1 VRGSKKLRALR
12 YHAEQCHEGRSLDG
26 GGRIEQDAVFAQEK
40 TFRRIFRFEDQKKRS
55 RRVPMP
61 RISRLNR
68 DQVSPSSVAI
78 YDRYLRAR
86 GNVPYMFR
94 TLAHRP
100 AIFETIIA
108 HMEAVLN
115 TGTLPKAL
123 KELVIVR
130 TSQLNQTPYC
140 LASHTAICRSLGWSD
155 VQIEA
160 LKDSAGSSE
169 FSEAEKVAIH
179 LAEVMTL
186 DAHGYSDVDFARLR
200 SFYSE
205 GEVVELMAAI
215 GLFNYFN
222 RFNDLLA
229 MEPTKPATT
238 EELATAGV
246 A

>member
-1 VRGSKKLRALR
+1 
-12 YHAEQCHEGRSLDG
+12 
-26 GGRIEQDAVFAQEK
+26 
-40 TFRRIFRFEDQKKRS
+40 
-55 RRVPMP
+55 MP

-68 DQVSPSSVAI
+68 DEVSSSSVSI
-78 YDRYLRAR
+78 YDRVLRER

-94 TLAHRP
+94 TMAHRP
-100 AIFETIIA
+100 EIFETIIA

-130 TSQLNQTPYC
+130 TSQLNKTPYC
-140 LASHTAICRSLGWSD
+140 LASHTAICRKLGWTD
-155 VQIEA
+155 EQLEA
-160 LKDSAGSSE
+160 MERGGGE
-169 FSEAEKVAIH
+169 FSEREKVAIH

-186 DAHGYSDVDFARLR
+186 DAHGYTDADFARLR

-222 RFNDLLA
+222 RFNDLLQ
-229 MEPTKPATT
+229 MEPTKPASA
-238 EELATAGV
+238 EELAAARIVV
-246 A
+246 AAAQG